1 MNIYL
6 GKDNEVK
13 RPGTTVDNGLKFE
26 TRISNICT
34 KSKQQ
39 LSVLSRVRNILNFE
53 QRTEI
58 FKSFFKSPFKYRS
71 LIWMLC
77 SKKNLIR

>member
-1 MNIYL
+1 M
-6 GKDNEVK
+6 GSDN
-13 RPGTTVDNGLKFE
+13 RLKFD

-39 LSVLSRVRNILNFE
+39 LSALSRMRNFLNFE

-58 FKSFFKSPFKYRS
+58 FKSFFKSPLKYRS